1 MAMTIPRWN
10 EPQVQRIEELALEV
24 ITGVKKIEDNKAI
37 RYHRVAPLN
46 GDFVRVY
53 RIKHVTIGNVTL
65 LGFHMSPP
73 DSARYVSISL
83 AQNGVDMVILYGR
96 TINHQPQKYAAAI
109 GYGLTEMHIAHKDVH
124 KYLAKGF
131 IPTPTENN

>member
-10 EPQVQRIEELALEV
+10 EQQVRRIEEMALEV
-24 ITGVKKIEDNKAI
+24 ITGTKKLENSKAI

-46 GDFVRVY
+46 GDFIRVY
-53 RIKHVTIGNVTL
+53 RIKLVTVGNVTL
-65 LGFHMSPP
+65 LGFHLSPP

-83 AQNGVDMVILYGR
+83 AENGVDMVILFGR
-96 TINHQPQKYAAAI
+96 TVNHQPQKYAAAI
-109 GYGLTEMHIAHKDVH
+109 GYQIHEMSIAHRDVH